1 MCYYDPIEAES
12 GLDRGCLPLPED
24 RGYKWKN
31 LGLRIRE
38 ARLRAG
44 LTQREVGELV
54 GVKTHTVWCWES
66 GRMKPT
72 HEHLVELVAQCGVSA
87 EWLLGEDSVEK
98 ELLKEAEVSFR
109 EAVAGLP
116 PEDVES
122 IRDFISFVRAQRRRK
137 GKARR

>member
-1 MCYYDPIEAES
+1 
-12 GLDRGCLPLPED
+12 
-24 RGYKWKN
+24 
-31 LGLRIRE
+31 
-38 ARLRAG
+38 
-44 LTQREVGELV
+44 
-54 GVKTHTVWCWES
+54 
-66 GRMKPT
+66 MKPT